1 MNTVSITHAIEFVF
15 SHVICFPH
23 SNISSPSKNLYIII
37 ENVYYKDGEPKVT
50 INIIIKR
57 KEKLYI

>member
-1 MNTVSITHAIEFVF
+1 VHAIEFVF

-37 ENVYYKDGEPKVT
+37 ENVYYKDAEPKVT
-50 INIIIKR
+50 IN
-57 KEKLYI
+57 KEKKSYIFKYF